1 VEGYETPIA
10 ADLNAAFAAVRGQP
24 PDVVLLDVQLG
35 TDDGLLLASWML
47 EQPVLCL
54 IPVIAVTAQAMV
66 TERQRIL
73 ASGCRSVVQS
83 RSILPCSGAV
93 AVLAQ
98 PRGSI
103 ARKSAAGKK
112 VTIGKAIFQFAKRC
126 DSPLGAFETNGVAP
140 EVKPL

>member
-1 VEGYETPIA
+1 MKKRVLVVEDNPLNSELLRDWLEVEGYETPIA

-73 ASGCRSVVQS
+73 ASGCRSVVPKP
-83 RSILPCSGAV
+83 IDF
-93 AVLAQ
+93 AVLQEQLRFWLSLAEALQ
-98 PRGSI
+98 ENQLP
-103 ARKSAAGKK
+103 GK
-112 VTIGKAIFQFAKRC
+112 R
-126 DSPLGAFETNGVAP
+126 
-140 EVKPL
+140 

>member
-1 VEGYETPIA
+1 MKKSVLIVEDNSLNSELLRDWLEGEGYETLIA

-73 ASGCRSVVQS
+73 ASGCRSVVPKP
-83 RSILPCSGAV
+83 IDF
-93 AVLAQ
+93 AVLQEQLRFWLSRAEALQ
-98 PRGSI
+98 ENQLP
-103 ARKSAAGKK
+103 GK
-112 VTIGKAIFQFAKRC
+112 R
-126 DSPLGAFETNGVAP
+126 
-140 EVKPL
+140 

>member
-1 VEGYETPIA
+1 MKKRVLVVEDNPLNSELLRDWLEVEGYETPIA

-73 ASGCRSVVQS
+73 ASGCRSVVPKP
-83 RSILPCSGAV
+83 IDF
-93 AVLAQ
+93 AVLQEQLRFWLSRAEALQ
-98 PRGSI
+98 ENQLP
-103 ARKSAAGKK
+103 GK
-112 VTIGKAIFQFAKRC
+112 R
-126 DSPLGAFETNGVAP
+126 
-140 EVKPL
+140 